1 VPSACQVPSAGRVEW
16 ETVSCEQFEPQIGE
30 LVDGTLDG
38 APRHALEAHL
48 STCPTCARLVDDLL
62 VVRRAARALP
72 PLAPPA
78 RLKPRVEDA
87 VARDRHARQSKGP
100 WRRFV
105 LPLTAAAVIVL
116 AVAAGLL
123 LKSGADAP
131 ATPQTTATTPVPVD
145 PETATE
151 AELIGSVEAELQQ
164 TERHLERAVTGLEVL
179 ARDRQTLDPQ
189 VAAEVQKNML
199 VIDRAIG
206 ESRAALRTDPLSAE
220 AQDSLFEA
228 FRAKIALLQ
237 DTVSL
242 INEVRKGNQAE
253 VARIADG
260 MNKS

>member
-1 VPSACQVPSAGRVEW
+1 
-16 ETVSCEQFEPQIGE
+16 VSCEQFEPQIGE

-38 APRHALEAHL
+38 AARHALEAHL

-62 VVRRAARALP
+62 VVRRAARALT

-78 RLKPRVEDA
+78 RLKARVEDA
-87 VARDRHARQSKGP
+87 VARDRQARQSKGP

-105 LPLTAAAVIVL
+105 LPLTAAAVVVL

-131 ATPQTTATTPVPVD
+131 ATPQTTPAPVD
-145 PETATE
+145 PQTATE

-237 DTVSL
+237 DTVAL

-253 VARIADG
+253 AARIADG

>member
-1 VPSACQVPSAGRVEW
+1 
-16 ETVSCEQFEPQIGE
+16 VSCEQFEPLIGE

-38 APRHALEAHL
+38 SPRHTLEAHL
-48 STCPTCARLVDDLL
+48 TTCPTCARLVEQLL
-62 VVRRAARALP
+62 VVRRAARALA

-78 RLKPRVEDA
+78 LAK
-87 VARDRHARQSKGP
+87 ARIAETLARERAAAQGP
-100 WRRFV
+100 TRWRRLM
-105 LPLTAAAVIVL
+105 LPLAAAAVL
-116 AVAAGLL
+116 AIAVTGVILL
-123 LKSGADAP
+123 VRPTASPTAP
-131 ATPQTTATTPVPVD
+131 ATAVTAPAAVDPATATP
-145 PETATE
+145 

-164 TERHLERAVTGLEVL
+164 TERHLERAVVGLEAL
-179 ARDRQTLDPQ
+179 ARDRQALDPQ
-189 VAAEVQKNML
+189 VNAEVQKNLL

-206 ESRAALRTDPLSAE
+206 ESRAAIRNDPLSAE

-237 DTVSL
+237 DTVAL

>member
-1 VPSACQVPSAGRVEW
+1 MLRAEPAEW
-16 ETVSCEQFEPQIGE
+16 DTVSCEQFESLIGE

-38 APRHALEAHL
+38 APRHTLEAHL
-48 STCPTCARLVDDLL
+48 TTCPACTRLVEDLL
-62 VVRRAARALP
+62 VVRRAARTLP
-72 PLAPPA
+72 VLPPPA
-78 RLKPRVEDA
+78 RLKARVDDA
-87 VARDRHARQSKGP
+87 ITRERDARPSTGP

-116 AVAAGLL
+116 AVAAGMMLRPG
-123 LKSGADAP
+123 SESPAAPGP
-131 ATPQTTATTPVPVD
+131 ATTAGPAAVD
-145 PETATE
+145 PATATE

-164 TERHLERAVTGLEVL
+164 TERHLERAVAGLEVL

-189 VAAEVQKNML
+189 VADEVQKNML

-206 ESRAALRTDPLSAE
+206 ESRAALRGNPLSAE

-237 DTVSL
+237 DTVAL

-253 VARIADG
+253 AARIADG

>member
-1 VPSACQVPSAGRVEW
+1 M
-16 ETVSCEQFEPQIGE
+16 SCEQFEPLIGE

-38 APRHALEAHL
+38 AARHTLEAHL
-48 STCPTCARLVDDLL
+48 TTCPGCTRLVEDLL
-62 VVRRAARALP
+62 VVRRAARTLP
-72 PLAPPA
+72 VLSPPA
-78 RLKPRVEDA
+78 RLKARVEDA
-87 VARDRHARQSKGP
+87 VTHDRRARHSSAA

-105 LPLTAAAVIVL
+105 LPLTTAAVVVL
-116 AVAAGLL
+116 AVVALLTLRPQRTTPSATDTTAAG
-123 LKSGADAP
+123 P
-131 ATPQTTATTPVPVD
+131 AAVDPQTATD
-145 PETATE
+145 

-164 TERHLERAVTGLEVL
+164 TERHLERAVAGLEAL

-189 VAAEVQKNML
+189 VADEVQKNML

-206 ESRAALRTDPLSAE
+206 ESRAALRSNPLSAE

-237 DTVSL
+237 DTVAL

-253 VARIADG
+253 AARIADG

>member
-1 VPSACQVPSAGRVEW
+1 
-16 ETVSCEQFEPQIGE
+16 VSCEQFEPLIGE

-38 APRHALEAHL
+38 APRHTLEGHL
-48 STCPTCARLVDDLL
+48 TTCPECARLVEDLL
-62 VVRRAARALP
+62 VVRRAARALA
-72 PLAPPA
+72 PLAPPPAAKA
-78 RLKPRVEDA
+78 RILDTVSRERTA
-87 VARDRHARQSKGP
+87 TRAQRSWRHLA
-100 WRRFV
+100 
-105 LPLTAAAVIVL
+105 LPLAAAAVLVL
-116 AVAAGLL
+116 AVAVAVLVRR
-123 LKSGADAP
+123 GASPSAP
-131 ATPQTTATTPVPVD
+131 ATTASAPAAVDPATATP
-145 PETATE
+145 

-164 TERHLERAVTGLEVL
+164 TERHLERAVAGLEAL
-179 ARDRQTLDPQ
+179 ARDRQALDPQ
-189 VAAEVQKNML
+189 VNAEVQKNML

-206 ESRAALRTDPLSAE
+206 ESRAALRSDPLSAE

>member
-1 VPSACQVPSAGRVEW
+1 MSTEPAEW
-16 ETVSCEQFEPQIGE
+16 DIVSCERFESLIGE

-38 APRHALEAHL
+38 APRHTLEAHL
-48 STCPTCARLVDDLL
+48 ATCATCAALVDELL
-62 VVRRAARALP
+62 VVRRAAKALP
-72 PLAPPA
+72 PLVPPA
-78 RLKPRVEDA
+78 RVKTRVHDA
-87 VARDRHARQSKGP
+87 VARERQARQPGGA

-105 LPLTAAAVIVL
+105 LPLAAAAVLVL
-116 AVAAGLL
+116 AVAAGLVL
-123 LKSGADAP
+123 RSGP
-131 ATPQTTATTPVPVD
+131 ATPGATNDTTSTAPAAVD
-145 PETATE
+145 PRTASD

-164 TERHLERAVTGLEVL
+164 TERHLERAVAGLEAL

-253 VARIADG
+253 AARIADG

>member
-1 VPSACQVPSAGRVEW
+1 
-16 ETVSCEQFEPQIGE
+16 VSCQELEPLIGE

-48 STCPTCARLVDDLL
+48 TTCPTCARLVEELL
-62 VVRRAARALP
+62 VVRRAARGLP
-72 PLAPPA
+72 PLAPPPGAWTRIADTIA
-78 RLKPRVEDA
+78 RERAAAQPS
-87 VARDRHARQSKGP
+87 HA
-100 WRRFV
+100 WRRLM
-105 LPLTAAAVIVL
+105 LPLAAAAVLVL
-116 AVAAGLL
+116 AVTAALFV
-123 LKSGADAP
+123 KRPSPAP
-131 ATPQTTATTPVPVD
+131 AATTSAPAALD
-145 PETATE
+145 PASATP

-164 TERHLERAVTGLEVL
+164 TERHLERAVAGLEAL
-179 ARDRQTLDPQ
+179 ARDRQSLDPQ
-189 VAAEVQKNML
+189 VNAEVQKNML

-206 ESRAALRTDPLSAE
+206 ESRAALRDDPLSAE

-237 DTVSL
+237 DTVAL

>member
-1 VPSACQVPSAGRVEW
+1 
-16 ETVSCEQFEPQIGE
+16 VSCEQFEPLIGE

-38 APRHALEAHL
+38 ASRHTLEAHL
-48 STCPTCARLVDDLL
+48 TTCPACTRLVEDLL
-62 VVRRAARALP
+62 VVRRAARTLPVLP
-72 PLAPPA
+72 PPVT
-78 RLKPRVEDA
+78 LKARVEDA
-87 VARDRHARQSKGP
+87 VTRDHRSRQSRGA

-105 LPLTAAAVIVL
+105 LPLTAAAVVVL
-116 AVAAGLL
+116 AVAAVLML
-123 LKSGADAP
+123 RPQTMTPP
-131 ATPQTTATTPVPVD
+131 ATDTTTGGPAAVD
-145 PETATE
+145 PQTATE

-164 TERHLERAVTGLEVL
+164 TERHLERAVAGLEAL

-189 VAAEVQKNML
+189 VADEVQKNML

-206 ESRAALRTDPLSAE
+206 ESRAALRGNPLSAE

-237 DTVSL
+237 DTVAL

-253 VARIADG
+253 AARIADG

>member
-1 VPSACQVPSAGRVEW
+1 
-16 ETVSCEQFEPQIGE
+16 VSCEQFETLIGE

-48 STCPTCARLVDDLL
+48 TTCAACARLVEDLL
-62 VVRRAARALP
+62 VVRRAGRTLP
-72 PLAPPA
+72 VLAPPA
-78 RLKPRVEDA
+78 RLKPRVEEA
-87 VARDRHARQSKGP
+87 VTRDHARRSSGA

-116 AVAAGLL
+116 AVAAGMMLRPG
-123 LKSGADAP
+123 SPAP
-131 ATPQTTATTPVPVD
+131 AATDPATAAGPTPVD
-145 PETATE
+145 PATATE

-164 TERHLERAVTGLEVL
+164 TERHLERAVAGLEVL

-189 VAAEVQKNML
+189 VADEVQKNML

-206 ESRAALRTDPLSAE
+206 ESRAALRTNPLSAE

-237 DTVSL
+237 DTVAL

-253 VARIADG
+253 AARIADG

>member
-62 VVRRAARALP
+62 VVRR
-72 PLAPPA
+72 APPA

-237 DTVSL
+237 DTVAL

-253 VARIADG
+253 AARIADG

>member
-1 VPSACQVPSAGRVEW
+1 M
-16 ETVSCEQFEPQIGE
+16 SCDAFEPLIGE

-38 APRHALEAHL
+38 SPRHALETHL
-48 STCPTCARLVDDLL
+48 STCPACARLVDDLM
-62 VVRRAARALP
+62 VVRRAAKALP
-72 PLAPPA
+72 ALAPPPRIKA
-78 RLKPRVEDA
+78 RVEDA
-87 VARDRHARQSKGP
+87 LARERGARQSAWA

-105 LPLTAAAVIVL
+105 LPATAAAVIVL

-123 LKSGADAP
+123 LPSGPSAP
-131 ATPQTTATTPVPVD
+131 ASTGAAPAATPAAVD
-145 PETATE
+145 PQSASD

-164 TERHLERAVTGLEVL
+164 TERHLERAVAGLEAL
-179 ARDRQTLDPQ
+179 ARDRQALDPQ

-206 ESRAALRTDPLSAE
+206 ESRAAIRTDPLSAE

-237 DTVSL
+237 DTVAL

-253 VARIADG
+253 AARIADG

>member
-1 VPSACQVPSAGRVEW
+1 VICQ
-16 ETVSCEQFEPQIGE
+16 QFEPLIGE

-48 STCPTCARLVDDLL
+48 TTCPTCARLVEDLL
-62 VVRRAARALP
+62 VVRRAAKALA
-72 PLAPPA
+72 PLAPPPAA
-78 RLKPRVEDA
+78 RARIAET
-87 VARDRHARQSKGP
+87 VAREQEASRPSKS
-100 WRRFV
+100 WQRFV
-105 LPLTAAAVIVL
+105 LPLAAAAVLVV
-116 AVAAGLL
+116 AVAAGVMLVRRAPTPAP
-123 LKSGADAP
+123 SAEATAP
-131 ATPQTTATTPVPVD
+131 AAVDPATATP
-145 PETATE
+145 AQ
-151 AELIGSVEAELQQ
+151 LIGSVEAELQQ
-164 TERHLERAVTGLEVL
+164 TERHLERAVAGLEAL

-189 VAAEVQKNML
+189 VNAEVQKNMV

-206 ESRAALRTDPLSAE
+206 ESRAALRDDPLSAE

-237 DTVSL
+237 DTVAL